1 MKTQPKT
8 PTPEKSSLSITDAVA
23 DFITSVS
30 KATVSNAEHIVRLA
44 DAFITNAEHFLTISK
59 LNCTILRQ
67 ISILCG
73 FNTLLLVWIVIHPL
87 MEKPSPRDSSHDAPI
102 ALRHVDEYR
111 QQIEPNSAQ

>member
-1 MKTQPKT
+1 MKTQPNT
-8 PTPEKSSLSITDAVA
+8 PTPEKSSAAVTDAVA

-44 DAFITNAEHFLTISK
+44 DAFITNAEQFLTITK

-73 FNTLLLVWIVIHPL
+73 FNTILLIWIVIHPL
-87 MEKPSPRDSSHDAPI
+87 MQKPSLPDSSQDAAI

-111 QQIEPNSAQ
+111 QQIEPNSAP